1 MQKKKISQRLYEAI
15 WPSPPK
21 GHKRSYQAA
30 RSNRLNA
37 NWTTY
42 PTGANY
48 ERRQDLAVLRARA
61 RQASRDDP
69 HLSKFLS
76 LMRSNVIGPKG
87 IMLQSQARDMKGELN
102 VLLNKRVEEAWWQWS
117 HAETCTL
124 SGKLNFKGVQDL
136 AVTQFACDGE
146 FLIEM
151 VPGADNEFGFALKCW
166 DVNWLDET
174 YNENLRNG
182 NRVLMSVEV
191 DANDRP
197 VAYWLTM
204 PPTEHTFA
212 TLNQQR
218 RERIRKPAENMIHGF
233 LIHDDESQVRGV
245 TAFKAVLLTAKN
257 YHGYNEGVIT
267 SARVAANTFG
277 FIKQDLADGEEYTGA
292 ENSEGQ
298 PTVPMIDSS
307 PLSMNLLNPGQSFEG
322 FDPKQ
327 PTQNHSAF
335 TKTILMELAAG
346 LGVPYFYLAGDMEA
360 VNFSSSRVGLD
371 DARDIWKGL
380 QDFIATT
387 LCRRVFH
394 AWAYEAMY
402 NGKLNIK
409 AREFAEIQNPVWRA
423 RGWKYIDP
431 TKDINADVERLK
443 YKLATP
449 SEILSEQGIDYVD
462 HLERW
467 QADAKLAKSYGIDIN
482 ELYSEQPKQLAPA
495 PAENDDDEADPPP
508 KTERGYT
515 NGRARL
521 LS

>member
-1 MQKKKISQRLYEAI
+1 MTNKKKLSQRLYEAI
-15 WPSPPK
+15 WPPQPK
-21 GHKRSYQAA
+21 GHKRGYQAA
-30 RSNRLNA
+30 RVNRLNQ

-42 PTGANY
+42 PTGANH

-69 HLSKFLS
+69 HLSKFLA
-76 LMRSNVIGPKG
+76 LIRSNVIGPNG
-87 IMLQSQARDMKGELN
+87 IMLQSRARNMAGELD
-102 VLLNKRVEEAWWQWS
+102 VKLNKRVEESWWQWS

-151 VPGADNEFGFALKCW
+151 VSGADNPFGFSLKCW

-174 YNENLRNG
+174 YNETLPNG
-182 NRVLMSVEV
+182 NRVIMSVEI

-197 VAYWLTM
+197 VGYWLTT
-204 PPTEHTFA
+204 PASEFNYTS
-212 TLNQQR
+212 R
-218 RERIRKPAENMIHGF
+218 RERTRTRKPAENMIHGF
-233 LIHDDESQVRGV
+233 LIHDDETQTRGV

-267 SARVAANTFG
+267 SARVSANSFG
-277 FIKQDLADGEEYTGA
+277 FVKQALADGEEYTGE
-292 ENSEGQ
+292 ENDEGGV
-298 PTVPMIDSS
+298 TLPMIDSS
-307 PLSMNLLNPGQSFEG
+307 PLSINLLNPGMEFQQ

-327 PTQNHSAF
+327 PTQNHAAF
-335 TKTILMELAAG
+335 SKTILMELAAG

-360 VNFSSSRVGLD
+360 VNFSSARVGLD

-380 QDFIATT
+380 QDFISTT
-387 LCRRVFH
+387 LCRSVFH
-394 AWAYEAMY
+394 AWAKQAFL
-402 NGKLNIK
+402 NGALKMS
-409 AREFAEIQNPVWRA
+409 RHEFDEIQNPVWRA

-431 TKDINADVERLK
+431 TKDIKADVERLRNR
-443 YKLATP
+443 LATP

-467 QADAKLAKSYGIDIN
+467 KADVKLAAQYGVDI
-482 ELYSEQPKQLAPA
+482 ETLYTEPKMLAAEQT
-495 PAENDDDEADPPP
+495 NSDPPP
-508 KTERGYT
+508 EDQPTRGYL
-515 NGRARL
+515 NGHDVDEML
-521 LS
+521 N

>member
-1 MQKKKISQRLYEAI
+1 MKKKLSQRIYERLF
-15 WPSPPK
+15 PQPK
-21 GHKRSYQAA
+21 LAKRGYQAA
-30 RSNRLNA
+30 RVNRLNV
-37 NWTTY
+37 NWTSS

-69 HLSKFLS
+69 HLSKALALF
-76 LMRSNVIGPKG
+76 RSNVVGPKG

-102 VLLNKRVEEAWWQWS
+102 VLLNKRVEEAWWEWS
-117 HAETCTL
+117 HAETCTM
-124 SGKLNFKGVQDL
+124 SGKLNFKAVQDL
-136 AVTQFACDGE
+136 VVTQLACDGE

-151 VPGADNEFGFALKCW
+151 VDDAENEFGFSLKVW

-174 YNENLRNG
+174 FNEDRPG
-182 NRVLMSVEV
+182 ANRIIMSVEI
-191 DANDRP
+191 DANDKP

-204 PPTEHTFA
+204 PTTETTFA
-212 TLNQQR
+212 RSQARQR
-218 RERIRKPAENMIHGF
+218 VRKPADKMIHGF
-233 LIHDDESQVRGV
+233 LIHDDETQVRGV
-245 TAFKAVLLTAKN
+245 TAFKSVLLTAKN

-292 ENSEGQ
+292 EDANGN
-298 PTVPMIDSS
+298 PTIPMIDSS
-307 PLSMNLLNPGQSFEG
+307 PLSINLLNPGQSFEG

-327 PTQNHSAF
+327 PTQNHAAF
-335 TKTILMELAAG
+335 SKSILMELAAG

-380 QDFIATT
+380 QDFVATT

-394 AWAYEAMY
+394 AWAINAMY
-402 NGKLNIK
+402 TGKLNIK
-409 AREFAEIQNPVWRA
+409 AREFPEIQNPVWRS

-443 YKLATP
+443 NRLATP

-482 ELYSEQPKQLAPA
+482 ELYSEQPQQLAAA
-495 PAENDDDEADPPP
+495 PEPNADEPPP
-508 KTERGYT
+508 PDESRGYT
-515 NGRARL
+515 NGHAEL